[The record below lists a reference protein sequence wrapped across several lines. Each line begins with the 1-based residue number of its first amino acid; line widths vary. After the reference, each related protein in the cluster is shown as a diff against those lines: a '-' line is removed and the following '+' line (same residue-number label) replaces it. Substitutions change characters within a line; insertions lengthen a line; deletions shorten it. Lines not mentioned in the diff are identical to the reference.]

1 MPASVF
7 LVVISVAFV
16 TLTRFGLVS
25 AQYLPLAVSTFL
37 ALLFI
42 LGTILVVT
50 SAIAMGKLALYFFI
64 IGGAVAL
71 IAIVMYLLKSIG
83 KS

>member
-7 LVVISVAFV
+7 LVVISVTFV
-16 TLTRFGLVS
+16 TLTRFGLVPT
-25 AQYLPLAVSTFL
+25 QYLPLTVILFL
-37 ALLFI
+37 ALLFAS
-42 LGTILVVT
+42 GTIMVVT

-71 IAIVMYLLKSIG
+71 IAIVVYLLKSIG
-83 KS
+83 V